1 MTNEESVPA
10 KRTCYKIRWLENVW
24 KRRFQM
30 KRRENPEFV
39 GTSIDLIFPRSV
51 DIADQYY
58 ITSYEAFF
66 PFLYPLVFFPLLQA
80 SHSNPS
86 VPSSPCKPITA
97 KNNIL

>member
-10 KRTCYKIRWLENVW
+10 KRTCYKSRWLENVW

-58 ITSYEAFF
+58 ITSYDAFF